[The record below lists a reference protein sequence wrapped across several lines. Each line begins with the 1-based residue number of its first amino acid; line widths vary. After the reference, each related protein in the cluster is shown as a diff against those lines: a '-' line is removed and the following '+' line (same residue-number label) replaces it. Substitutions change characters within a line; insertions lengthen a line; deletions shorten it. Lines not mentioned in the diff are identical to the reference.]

1 MRGQIAYGTFACH
14 FIFILH
20 SKSFAFVLVSFEDH
34 GYVDW
39 GVCVFVYLWE
49 REVVDA
55 LKSFLNIFHGNF
67 TFEVMI
73 KIPNDFFIAVK

>member
-1 MRGQIAYGTFACH
+1 MGTLTGVC
-14 FIFILH
+14 
-20 SKSFAFVLVSFEDH
+20 
-34 GYVDW
+34 
-39 GVCVFVYLWE
+39 VCVFVYLWE

>member
-1 MRGQIAYGTFACH
+1 MRGQIAHGTFACH

-20 SKSFAFVLVSFEDH
+20 SKSFAFVLVSCEDH
-34 GYVDW
+34 GICMCVF
-39 GVCVFVYLWE
+39 VCVFVATGGLL
-49 REVVDA
+49 DA
-55 LKSFLNIFHGNF
+55 LKSFLNIFHGKF